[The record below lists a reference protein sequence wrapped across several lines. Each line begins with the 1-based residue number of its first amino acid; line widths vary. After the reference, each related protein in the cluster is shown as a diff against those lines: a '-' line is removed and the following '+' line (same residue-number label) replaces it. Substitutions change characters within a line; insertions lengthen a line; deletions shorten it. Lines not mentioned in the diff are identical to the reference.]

1 MPWPHYHRGMI
12 LLAIVTTL
20 LLEQVWPLAPRNPA
34 LESLQRWAQGVARNV
49 DAGTANHAWLAWA
62 LAVGAPTLG
71 VAAIHA
77 ALLWLAGWPLA
88 LLWTIAVLYF
98 SLGFRQFSHH
108 FVAIR
113 DALELGDEARARQLL
128 ARWQQVDE
136 SGIARGELVRLVLE
150 HSVLAA
156 HRHVFGVMLWF
167 CLLEVLGLGPA
178 GAVFY
183 RQAGALARDWQRD
196 GRAPEAGA
204 SAALADA
211 TQAAWRWID
220 WLPARTTAL
229 ALAIV
234 GSFEDAIDAWR
245 RHADWFDNANDGVI
259 LAAAAGAVGVRL
271 GRRPVRASV
280 AQPVGDATMGSTPG
294 DELPGEAP
302 SVAHFARVVGLV
314 WRMVALWLLLL
325 ALLTVAHVLG

>member
-1 MPWPHYHRGMI
+1 MI

-20 LLEQVWPLAPRNPA
+20 LLEQVWPLAPRNPVLDA
-34 LESLQRWAQGVARNV
+34 LRHWAQAVARNV
-49 DAGTANHAWLAWA
+49 DAGAPQHAWLAWT
-62 LAVGAPTLG
+62 LAVLGPTLA
-71 VAAIHA
+71 VALVHV
-77 ALLWLAGWPLA
+77 ALTWLAGWPLA
-88 LLWTIAVLYF
+88 LLWTIAVLYV

-113 DALELGDEARARQLL
+113 DALEVGDEERARQLL

-136 SGIARGELVRLVLE
+136 SSIARGELMRLVLE

-167 CLLEVLGLGPA
+167 CLLEVVGLGPA

-183 RQAGALARDWQRD
+183 RQAGALARDW
-196 GRAPEAGA
+196 RASGSSSSDAPV
-204 SAALADA
+204 SAALADV
-211 TQAAWRWID
+211 TQAAWAWID
-220 WLPARTTAL
+220 WLPARCTAL

-245 RHADWFDNANDGVI
+245 RHADRFGNANDGVI

-271 GRRPVRASV
+271 GAMPARAAPGQPLGEV
-280 AQPVGDATMGSTPG
+280 ALGTSPDDA
-294 DELPGEAP
+294 LPGEAP
-302 SVAHFARVVGLV
+302 SVLHFARVVGLV